1 MGHEHVA
8 GNPLPDLEIRHCFLH
23 RNVESCMCPRHCQQ
37 SKRLAHARLVS
48 GWLPAARSM
57 GWVCTLLFYYRF
69 VKIPERYDE
78 RGRITTV
85 HSVVESGKFR
95 ILVEDSG
102 LNGIHHDSCCSD
114 LGWSVAAL
122 RNGAPIEKDAG
133 TQLHYS
139 S

>member
-1 MGHEHVA
+1 M
-8 GNPLPDLEIRHCFLH
+8 
-23 RNVESCMCPRHCQQ
+23 
-37 SKRLAHARLVS
+37 HALSLGGCLQLDRCV
-48 GWLPAARSM
+48 GC
-57 GWVCTLLFYYRF
+57 VHLLFYYRF

-95 ILVEDSG
+95 ILVKESG